1 MADQPP
7 TELSRLLGAADV
19 DARQE
24 AWKAFIHQH
33 SRLIMH
39 AARSLGGGYDAAMDR
54 YARVL
59 DQLRADDLKRLRA
72 YSAQSGTKF
81 TTWLVVVSRR
91 ICVDYH
97 RSLYGRQRATGNP
110 DPVREESASVRKQ
123 LADLIAAKVDL
134 DQLSD
139 TTKPNPETSVVQT
152 ELRQAVAEVL
162 GALPNRDR
170 LLLAL
175 RFEDGVPVREI
186 ADLMGFPSQF
196 HVYRR
201 LKHVLADLRLALEK
215 LGIDGPNP

>member
-7 TELSRLLGAADV
+7 TELLRLLGTADV
-19 DARQE
+19 AARQE
-24 AWKAFIHQH
+24 AWEAFIQHH

-39 AARSLGGGYDAAMDR
+39 SARSLGGGYDAVMDR
-54 YARVL
+54 YTRVL
-59 DQLRADDLKRLRA
+59 DQLREDDFKRLRA

-110 DPVREESASVRKQ
+110 GPVVEERATVRKR
-123 LADLIAAKVDL
+123 LADLIAAEVDL

-139 TTKPNPETSVVQT
+139 GTQHDPESTLERGEVRNAIAS
-152 ELRQAVAEVL
+152 VL
-162 GALPNRDR
+162 GKLPNRDR

-175 RFEDGVPVREI
+175 RFEDDAPAREI

-201 LKHVLADLRLALEK
+201 LKHLLTGMRLALQK
-215 LGIDGPNP
+215 LGIDESGQ